1 MPPNP
6 PIHTDASKRARCGL
20 LARVSGTRWA
30 PRAANVRFGFNAEA
44 QRLDRLYA
52 LGSDDTIAISGG
64 YPWVDSWTRVC
75 P

>member
-1 MPPNP
+1 MLPSNP
-6 PIHTDASKRARCGL
+6 RVESDA
-20 LARVSGTRWA
+20 LARLTRTRWA